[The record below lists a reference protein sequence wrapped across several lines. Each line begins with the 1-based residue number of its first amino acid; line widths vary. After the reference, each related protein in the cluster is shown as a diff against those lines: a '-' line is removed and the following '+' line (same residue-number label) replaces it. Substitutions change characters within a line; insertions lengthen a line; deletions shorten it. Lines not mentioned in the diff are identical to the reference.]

1 MQRTEIITT
10 NTGKIQGSIEREVFV
25 FKGIPYAEPP
35 VGELRLSAPV
45 PKEPWDGVLD
55 AVKFGPIAMQPYGF
69 NTPQPR
75 PVQSEKDCLTL
86 NIWTPGI
93 DNSKRPVMFWIH
105 GGSFI
110 YGTGTSPISYGT
122 NLAQRGNVV
131 VVTINYRLG
140 AFANLFFSEATPN
153 VGILDQVIAL
163 EWVRD
168 NIENFGGDP
177 SNVTIFGESAGGA
190 AVCTLMAMPKAKGLF
205 KRVIPQ
211 SGAAYPL
218 GFRLNALKQTT
229 KLTLEELNIKAD
241 DLDGFRKLS
250 AIDIVKAT
258 FRLEKKLFSTGA
270 RLTHGPYVDGE
281 ILPQHPLRAISDG
294 YAKDIELMIGTNLD
308 ETKFWHQFYPD
319 FKEMEPEMLPKLLTR
334 SLQGTVEK
342 EYDLE
347 GIIDTYRTSRTESNL
362 QVSPQD
368 ILDAFDTDHR
378 FRISAVKFAE
388 AQSKHQKSTFMYL
401 FSWRLPNL
409 YGSMHGLEIGFVFHR
424 FFNVDL
430 PTLPKK
436 SEETELLSQNMMD
449 SWISFATTGN
459 PNHEGIPRWPSYNV
473 EKRSTI
479 IFDKEI
485 KIWDDP
491 MSKEREMWYRMN
503 TWSRF

>member
-1 MQRTEIITT
+1 VQKTEIVMTS
-10 NTGKIQGSIEREVFV
+10 TGKIQGSIERGVLI

-35 VGELRLSAPV
+35 IGELRLSAPL
-45 PKEPWDGVLD
+45 PKEAWDGVLD
-55 AVKFGPIAMQPYGF
+55 AVKFGPLALQPYGF

-86 NIWTPGI
+86 NIWTPGN
-93 DNSKRPVMFWIH
+93 DNERRPVMFWIH

-110 YGTGTSPISYGT
+110 YGTGSSPISYGT
-122 NLAQRGNVV
+122 NFVQRGNVV

-140 AFANLFFSEATPN
+140 AFANLFFSDATPN
-153 VGILDQVIAL
+153 VGMLDMVAAL

-177 SNVTIFGESAGGA
+177 ENVTIFGESAGGA

-205 KRVIPQ
+205 KRAIPQ
-211 SGAAYPL
+211 SGAAYPV

-229 KLTLEELNIKAD
+229 EITLDELNIKAD

-250 AIDIVKAT
+250 AIDIVKST

-270 RLTHGPYVDGE
+270 RLAYGPYADGE
-281 ILPQHPLRAISDG
+281 ILPQHPLKAMSEG
-294 YAKDIELMIGTNLD
+294 YAKDVELIIGSNLE
-308 ETKFWHQFYPD
+308 ETKFWHQFYPN
-319 FKEMEPEMLPKLLTR
+319 FKEIEREALPKHLTR

-342 EYDLE
+342 TYDLDT
-347 GIIDTYRTSRTESNL
+347 IINTYGTSRADSNL
-362 QVSPQD
+362 PVNPQD

-378 FRISAVKFAE
+378 FRIPAVKFAE
-388 AQSKHQKSTFMYL
+388 AQSKHQKNTFMYL
-401 FSWRLPNL
+401 FSWRLPNI
-409 YGSMHGLEIGFVFHR
+409 YGAMHGLEIGFVFNR
-424 FFNVDL
+424 FFNIDL

-449 SWISFATTGN
+449 SWVFFARTGN
-459 PNHEGIPRWPSYNV
+459 PNHAGIPKWPTYDI
-473 EKRSTI
+473 EKRSTLV
-479 IFDKEI
+479 FDKEV
-485 KIWDDP
+485 KVWNDP
-491 MSKEREMWYRMN
+491 MGKEREMWYGMN